1 MNRQMFTR
9 TAGKTLRLR
18 PEATGPQG
26 ERLDDDWAIEID
38 PAREAATL
46 TNIRMRLTVVV
57 GFDHVHSFMS
67 DPARGNDFGFLEM
80 HTHVR
85 VHRDGHITSEPMPPR
100 AGAGPPPSFLD
111 PFVVDDGIVRR
122 ELTWR
127 GRDEVDALPLAE
139 DRQMMDTYCTIC
151 GALRQETGCEPQF
164 DDQRRIEHAI
174 VWELSPDHRTKH
186 RLLGGMNG
194 QRGSAVL
201 VLTDRPAQGAAA
213 GASVVVAPQV
223 SLAAL
228 RRLVTLR
235 DNAIDNLLNRTIT
248 SAREQDQLDN
258 DRNTWKQQIVALME
272 TAGSLPSEVS
282 RVQRLGTF
290 IQTSLPPLVLGV
302 AAGDQL
308 IIARNLKHRRE
319 MAERLDRLLD
329 AIQKLE
335 HRAGG

>member
-1 MNRQMFTR
+1 MFRKTE
-9 TAGKTLRLR
+9 GKTLRLR

-26 ERLDDDWAIEID
+26 ERLDDDWTIEIHS
-38 PAREAATL
+38 AREAATL
-46 TNIRMRLTVVV
+46 TNARTGVTAIV

-67 DPARGNDFGFLEM
+67 DPARGDDYGFLEM

-100 AGAGPPPSFLD
+100 AGAAPPLSLLD
-111 PFVVDDGIVRR
+111 PFIVHDGTARR

-127 GRDEVDALPLAE
+127 GRDEVDALPSAE
-139 DRQMMDTYCTIC
+139 GRQLLDTFRIIC
-151 GALRQETGCEPQF
+151 DALRQETGCEPQF
-164 DDQRRIEHAI
+164 DEPRRIEHPV

-186 RLLGGMNG
+186 KLLGGMNG
-194 QRGSAVL
+194 QPGLAIL
-201 VLTDRPAQGAAA
+201 VLTDKPAQGS
-213 GASVVVAPQV
+213 GTGSTIVVAPQV
-223 SLAAL
+223 SLSAV
-228 RRLVTLR
+228 RELVTLR
-235 DNAIDNLLNRTIT
+235 DGAIDSLLNRTIT

-258 DRNTWKQQIVALME
+258 DRYTWKQQVADIME

-282 RVQRLGTF
+282 RVLGTF
-290 IQTSLPPLVLGV
+290 TPTNLPPLVLGV
-302 AAGDQL
+302 AASDQL

-335 HRAGG
+335 QRAGG

>member
-1 MNRQMFTR
+1 MFRR
-9 TAGKTLRLR
+9 TEGKRLRLR
-18 PEATGPQG
+18 PEATGPHG
-26 ERLDDDWAIEID
+26 ERLDDDWSIEID
-38 PAREAATL
+38 PVREAATL
-46 TNIRMRLTVVV
+46 TNIRTRLTVVV

-67 DPARGNDFGFLEM
+67 DPARGDDYGFLEM

-100 AGAGPPPSFLD
+100 AGTAPPLALLD
-111 PFVVDDGIVRR
+111 PFVVYDGTAGR

-139 DRQMMDTYCTIC
+139 DRQLMDTFRTIC
-151 GALRQETGCEPQF
+151 DALRMETGCEPQF
-164 DDQRRIEHAI
+164 DDPRRIGHPV

-194 QRGSAVL
+194 QRGTAVL

-213 GASVVVAPQV
+213 GAPVVVAPQV
-223 SLAAL
+223 SLAAA

-235 DNAIDNLLNRTIT
+235 DSAIDNLLNRTIT
-248 SAREQDQLDN
+248 SAREQDELDS
-258 DRNTWKQQIVALME
+258 DRCTWKQQVAALME

-290 IQTSLPPLVLGV
+290 IPTNLPPLVLGV

-335 HRAGG
+335 QRAGG